1 MMQNDFLEPEF
12 KDVYDTWKAAPS
24 PETNTK
30 LIGALEPVI
39 QKGMQSYGVNDPVG
53 YSRARLMTLD
63 AVRKYDPR
71 RASLQSHILT
81 NLQGLR
87 RATTNQQN
95 FVRIPERLAIESQR
109 LHEAQQQLQD
119 DLNRLPSDNELAD
132 HMGVPLKRLA
142 QIRRARSGY
151 AGSQVQSEDT
161 QEDPSSRVPGQ
172 SRAAELWTQIVYDDL
187 GPIDQ
192 KIMEHTLGLNGQD
205 RLSNQEIA
213 AKLGRSPGAITQRK
227 LKIQQLLDRETEL
240 SPFLGD

>member
-1 MMQNDFLEPEF
+1 MHDDYLEPEF
-12 KDVYDTWKAAPS
+12 KDVYNTWKTTPS
-24 PETNTK
+24 PETNSQ
-30 LIGALEPVI
+30 LIGVLEPVI
-39 QKGMQSYGVNDPVG
+39 QKGIQSYGTSDPIS

-71 RASLQSHILT
+71 RASLQSHVLT

-87 RATTNQQN
+87 RATAKQQN
-95 FVRIPERLAIESQR
+95 FVRVPERLAIESQR
-109 LHEAQQQLQD
+109 LNETQQQLQD
-119 DLNRLPSDNELAD
+119 ELGRLPTDNEIAD
-132 HMGVPLKRLA
+132 SMGLPLKRLA
-142 QIRRARSGY
+142 QIRRAKSGY

-161 QEDPSSRVPGQ
+161 QEDPGSRVPGR

-187 GPIDQ
+187 SPIDQ

-227 LKIQQLLDRETEL
+227 IKIQQMLDREAEL